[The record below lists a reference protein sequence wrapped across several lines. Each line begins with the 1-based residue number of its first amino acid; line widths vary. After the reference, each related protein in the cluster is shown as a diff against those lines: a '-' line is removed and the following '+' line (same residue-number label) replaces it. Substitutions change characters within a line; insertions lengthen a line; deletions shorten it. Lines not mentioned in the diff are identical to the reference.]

1 MKTGDLILFKGN
13 GALSA
18 LIMAMPGCTHSHVA
32 IAYKHEVH
40 GMCIFESTS
49 VGTEIDLITGELI
62 NGVQLTNA
70 EFRMAN
76 YDGDVEIRRLNKP
89 LTLERKALLRGTLQK
104 LHGTPYE
111 KDNMQL
117 ARAQLDIFPWH
128 NNQPDPSSLFCS
140 ELVAIALRV
149 SGVMLTKGEPAN
161 EFTPS
166 DFNGEQHWINGY
178 KYTGGDHGEET
189 KAD

>member
-32 IAYKHEVH
+32 IAYRHQVH

-70 EFRMAN
+70 EDRMAN
-76 YDGDVEIRRLNKP
+76 YDGDVEIRRLNKS
-89 LTLERKALLRGTLQK
+89 LTVQRKALLKGTLNK

-111 KDNMQL
+111 HDNLQL
-117 ARAQLDIFPWH
+117 MRAQLDIFPW
-128 NNQPDPSSLFCS
+128 QRPDPSSLFCS
-140 ELVAIALRV
+140 ELVAICLRV
-149 SGVMLTKGEPAN
+149 GGVMLTQGQPAN

-166 DFNGEQHWINGY
+166 NFAEEQHWINGY
-178 KYTGGDHGEET
+178 SYT
-189 KAD
+189 